1 MENQSKK
8 FLCLEFRRDGVVV
21 PELSKCPANPEM
33 IMAAMQFITQGCC
46 FTVSVQD
53 NPIDFLSVED
63 IN

>member
-8 FLCLEFRRDGVVV
+8 FLCLEFRRDGAVV

-33 IMAAMQFITQGCC
+33 IMAALQFITPGCC

-53 NPIDFLSVED
+53 DPIDFLAVEET
-63 IN
+63 N